1 MKLRYTGPIP
11 VVFTNSPV
19 GEVFPGQEFE
29 VPDSAAESLLAH
41 GHVDKVPAKPV
52 KARKE
57 LPAAKS
63 APVAVEAASAAE
75 TV

>member
-1 MKLRYTGPIP
+1 MRLQYIGVIP
-11 VVFTNSPV
+11 VMFTHPAV

-29 VPDSAAESLLAH
+29 VPDGDTDGLLTRAD
-41 GHVDKVPAKPV
+41 VVEAQPV

-57 LPAAKS
+57 LPAAAP
-63 APVAVEAASAAE
+63 APVAAELAVVTAAE